1 MPTDTFTQIIAQAM
15 GGSGYAMAFVLA
27 AAFLLM
33 LCVVGIIGSVLEARQ
48 RRIDD
53 EQRLPNW
60 SWTTAEIQAGFR
72 KANKTSFMRSPCSS

>member
-53 EQRLPNW
+53 EQRRLER
-60 SWTTAEIQAGFR
+60 SVRRARSASCYSQ
-72 KANKTSFMRSPCSS
+72 SFHRTGSTQHSE

>member
-53 EQRLPNW
+53 EQRRL
-60 SWTTAEIQAGFR
+60 E
-72 KANKTSFMRSPCSS
+72 RSVRRARSEAWASQNSARTGSYRR